1 MSLKEL
7 VDNSLTDKQRS
18 HNYLDLYEDLLNK
31 KKNTAKNIL
40 EVGIGDFNVK
50 NGGSIKLWYNYFG
63 TATIYGLDILGIDRV
78 IDELINN
85 DRIKLFTSVDAYD
98 LTFFTENILNS
109 GIKFDMLLD
118 DGPHTLDSIEKFV
131 SLYSQV
137 MTEDG
142 ILIIEDIQKMEYIN
156 NLKNLTPE
164 HLKKYIEIYDLRN
177 ISHCTDNIV
186 FVNRIL
192 KPKLDTIR
200 NRK

>member
-18 HNYLDLYEDLLNK
+18 HNYLDLYEHLLNQ

-137 MTEDG
+137 MTKDG

-186 FVNRIL
+186 FVIN
-192 KPKLDTIR
+192 KNKLI
-200 NRK
+200 